1 MLCSCTDYVIAR
13 FIDMKMS
20 CETSGNSNVWHRGCC
35 HRCPLP
41 KDADTLTPMM
51 EAIHKGLEAG
61 HSKKGA
67 PKAKPLSHLLSKYKS
82 AVSLE
87 KKFYNSQFDTGKGG
101 TCTVIIF
108 YDFYNFCISDF

>member
-13 FIDMKMS
+13 FFHTKMS

-35 HRCPLP
+35 HRIQE

-51 EAIHKGLEAG
+51 QAIHKGVAAG

-67 PKAKPLSHLLSKYKS
+67 QKAKTLSHLWSKYKS

-87 KKFYNSQFDTGKGG
+87 KRFYNSQFDTGKGG
-101 TCTVIIF
+101 TVL
-108 YDFYNFCISDF
+108 